1 MGRRHEG
8 DIHELRTDAIHPRA
22 RVGEPATGPAHVA
35 GTVIEFVLFPHDPM
49 GHAPLS
55 DAEWAD
61 RVAVRMRA
69 RWGLR
74 HKLAWAPR
82 PEHAAPRPPR
92 DGIPGAA
99 RSTSLMPAIRSGPPA
114 GAYPERSI
122 RVGSLPGSFILRRS
136 FTA

>member
-1 MGRRHEG
+1 MRRRHEG
-8 DIHELRTDAIHPRA
+8 DIHELRTDAIHPRC
-22 RVGEPATGPAHVA
+22 RVGETATGPAHVA
-35 GTVIEFVLFPHDPM
+35 GTVIEFDLFPHDPM

-82 PEHAAPRPPR
+82 LEHDARRLPS
-92 DGIPGAA
+92 DGIPGRA
-99 RSTSLMPAIRSGPPA
+99 RSTSLMPAITSSAVQLTPCKAVSSVTEEKGTGHR
-114 GAYPERSI
+114 
-122 RVGSLPGSFILRRS
+122 LRRL
-136 FTA
+136 

>member
-1 MGRRHEG
+1 MRRRHEG

-22 RVGEPATGPAHVA
+22 RVGETATGPAHVA
-35 GTVIEFVLFPHDPM
+35 GTAIEFDLFPHDPM

-55 DAEWAD
+55 DAEWAN

-82 PEHAAPRPPR
+82 LEHDARRRPQHR
-92 DGIPGAA
+92 DQVGQNQIGRPVGPVQG
-99 RSTSLMPAIRSGPPA
+99 RSLQ
-114 GAYPERSI
+114 
-122 RVGSLPGSFILRRS
+122 
-136 FTA
+136 